1 LNVLGQLSVYPTA
14 DPRITRITEL
24 AYNLWWS
31 WHPEAQAL
39 YQDIDPDLWKLV
51 NQNPVLFLRRVG
63 QQKLDRVANDTAY
76 VDRYNAVMNAFDIYM
91 QPDQTWYSRTYPD
104 LRDRQ
109 IAYFSAEFGLHES
122 LPIYSGGL
130 GVLAGD
136 HCKAASDLGLPFVG
150 VGFLYP
156 QGYFQQR
163 IDSEGHQQ
171 AVYAKLNFA
180 DVPATPALDASGNE
194 IIVSVNL
201 PGRAIYAKVW
211 RIQVGRVPVYLM
223 DTDVARNAPADR
235 ELSARLYGGN
245 QELRVAQEIVLGIGG
260 VRVLRALGLQPSVWH
275 MNEGHAAFLQLERI
289 REHVQE
295 GGLSFA
301 DALWAARAD
310 ALFTTHT
317 PVPAGNDAFPPNL
330 MERFFSD
337 FWPRMGIGWEQFWN
351 LGCFEYPWGPQFSM
365 TVLALRTA
373 GRANGVSRLHGVV
386 AREMWQ
392 SLYPNVPLPEI
403 PIGHVT
409 NGVHSDSW
417 LDPEMAA
424 LYDRYLGPAWR
435 ERLDAP
441 ATWQGVYQIPDQ
453 ELWSVHAD
461 AKRRMIDLVRERS
474 ANQLARIGADPAEIN
489 AASVM
494 FDPNVLTIGFGRR
507 YATYKRATLIFRD
520 QERLK
525 RILNDPKRPVQIVF
539 AGKAHP
545 ADEPGK
551 SLIQFV
557 YQMSQ
562 QPGFAGCIVF
572 VEDYDTNIAR
582 HMVAGADVWLN
593 NPRRPL
599 EASGTSG
606 EKASLNGVPNLSVL
620 DGWWVEGYNGQNG
633 WAIGEEREY
642 SDEAA
647 QDEADALS
655 LYRLLEDEV
664 VPLFYE
670 RDEQDIPRGWLA
682 IMRAAIASVAPQF
695 SLNRMLKDYVNQYY
709 IPAGALGQ
717 KLAGENY
724 AGARALSDW
733 ERRVKSAWPQVHL
746 RASGPASGEIH
757 VGQSIKVE
765 ATLQLGP
772 LNPDDLSV
780 ELVYGQQQDGNLKT
794 ALVAPMLED
803 GNADGQLHY
812 SVNLSSPDSGRFVYG
827 VRVRPNQPDL
837 PNPFAL
843 PMIRWA

>member
-1 LNVLGQLSVYPTA
+1 
-14 DPRITRITEL
+14 
-24 AYNLWWS
+24 
-31 WHPEAQAL
+31 
-39 YQDIDPDLWKLV
+39 
-51 NQNPVLFLRRVG
+51 
-63 QQKLDRVANDTAY
+63 
-76 VDRYNAVMNAFDIYM
+76 
-91 QPDQTWYSRTYPD
+91 
-104 LRDRQ
+104 
-109 IAYFSAEFGLHES
+109 
-122 LPIYSGGL
+122 
-130 GVLAGD
+130 
-136 HCKAASDLGLPFVG
+136 
-150 VGFLYP
+150 
-156 QGYFQQR
+156 
-163 IDSEGHQQ
+163 
-171 AVYAKLNFA
+171 
-180 DVPATPALDASGNE
+180 
-194 IIVSVNL
+194 
-201 PGRAIYAKVW
+201 
-211 RIQVGRVPVYLM
+211 
-223 DTDVARNAPADR
+223 
-235 ELSARLYGGN
+235 
-245 QELRVAQEIVLGIGG
+245 
-260 VRVLRALGLQPSVWH
+260 
-275 MNEGHAAFLQLERI
+275 
-289 REHVQE
+289 
-295 GGLSFA
+295 
-301 DALWAARAD
+301 
-310 ALFTTHT
+310 
-317 PVPAGNDAFPPNL
+317 
-330 MERFFSD
+330 
-337 FWPRMGIGWEQFWN
+337 
-351 LGCFEYPWGPQFSM
+351 
-365 TVLALRTA
+365 
-373 GRANGVSRLHGVV
+373 
-386 AREMWQ
+386 
-392 SLYPNVPLPEI
+392 
-403 PIGHVT
+403 
-409 NGVHSDSW
+409 
-417 LDPEMAA
+417 
-424 LYDRYLGPAWR
+424 
-435 ERLDAP
+435 
-441 ATWQGVYQIPDQ
+441 
-453 ELWSVHAD
+453 
-461 AKRRMIDLVRERS
+461 
-474 ANQLARIGADPAEIN
+474 
-489 AASVM
+489 
-494 FDPNVLTIGFGRR
+494 
-507 YATYKRATLIFRD
+507 
-520 QERLK
+520 
-525 RILNDPKRPVQIVF
+525 
-539 AGKAHP
+539 
-545 ADEPGK
+545 
-551 SLIQFV
+551 
-557 YQMSQ
+557 MSQ

>member
-1 LNVLGQLSVYPTA
+1 MNVLGQLAVYPTP
-14 DPRITRITEL
+14 DPRITRIVEL

-31 WHPEAQAL
+31 WHPEAQSL
-39 YQDIDPDLWKLV
+39 YEEIDSDLWKEV
-51 NQNPVLFLRRVG
+51 NHNPVLLLRRVR
-63 QQKLDRVANDTAY
+63 QQKLDSVARDAAY
-76 VDRYNAVMNAFDIYM
+76 VARYQAVMSAFDAYM
-91 QPDQTWYSRTYPD
+91 HPDETWYSRTYPD
-104 LRDRQ
+104 LGARQ

-130 GVLAGD
+130 GILAGD
-136 HCKAASDLGLPFVG
+136 HCKAASDLGLPFVA

-171 AVYAKLNFA
+171 AVYEKLNFA
-180 DVPATPALDASGNE
+180 DVPAMPALDADGRE
-194 IIVSVNL
+194 IIVSVTL
-201 PGRAIYAKVW
+201 PGRAIFAKVW

-223 DTDVARNAPADR
+223 DTDVERNAPADR

-245 QELRVAQEIVLGIGG
+245 QELRVSQEFVLGIAG
-260 VRVLRALGLQPSVWH
+260 VRVLRALGIRPTVWH

-289 REHVQE
+289 REFVQE
-295 GGLSFA
+295 SGLNFA
-301 DALWAARAD
+301 TALWAARAD

-317 PVPAGNDAFPPNL
+317 PVPAGNDAFPPSL
-330 MERFFSD
+330 VERFFGD

-351 LGCFEYPWGPQFSM
+351 LGCFDYPWGAQFSM

-386 AREMWQ
+386 AREMWH
-392 SLYPNVPLPEI
+392 SLYPDVPLPEV
-403 PIGHVT
+403 PIGHIT

-417 LDPEMAA
+417 LDAGMAE
-424 LYDRYLGPAWR
+424 LYDRYLVPAWR
-435 ERLDAP
+435 ERLDEP
-441 ATWQGVYQIPDQ
+441 STWQGVYQIPDQ
-453 ELWSVHAD
+453 ELWSVHCD
-461 AKRRMIDLVRERS
+461 AKRRLVDLVRQRS
-474 ANQLARIGADPAEIN
+474 ADQLARVGADPAEIN
-489 AASVM
+489 AAGVM
-494 FDPNVLTIGFGRR
+494 FDPDVLTIGFARR

-525 RILNDPKRPVQIVF
+525 RILNDPERPVQIVF

-562 QPGFAGCIVF
+562 QPGFVGRIVF

-582 HMVAGADVWLN
+582 YMVAGSDVWLN

-606 EKASLNGVPNLSVL
+606 QKASLNGVPNVSVL
-620 DGWWVEGYNGQNG
+620 DGWWVEGFNGHNG
-633 WAIGEEREY
+633 WAIGEERKY

-655 LYRLLEDEV
+655 LYRLLETEV
-664 VPLFYE
+664 VPLFYA
-670 RDEQDIPRGWLA
+670 RDEHGIPLDWLTL
-682 IMRAAIASVAPQF
+682 MRDAIASVAPQF
-695 SLNRMLKDYVNQYY
+695 SLNRMLKEYVGQYY
-709 IPAGALGQ
+709 IPAGTLGRN
-717 KLAGENY
+717 LAAENY
-724 AGARALSDW
+724 AAARALSDW
-733 ERRVKSAWPQVHL
+733 EERVKSAWPEIHL
-746 RASGPASGEIH
+746 WASGPANGETH
-757 VGQSIKVE
+757 VGGSIKVE
-765 ATLQLGP
+765 AALQPGT
-772 LNPDDLSV
+772 LNPSDLAV
-780 ELVYGQQQDGNLKT
+780 ELVYGQQQDGDLRT
-794 ALVAPMLED
+794 AQVVPMLQVAD
-803 GNADGQLHY
+803 ADGQARY
-812 SVNLSSPDSGRFVYG
+812 SLDLSLPDSGRFVYG

-843 PMIRWA
+843 PLVRWA